1 MNGYGWMSSFLHNT
15 NAALV
20 DICAIYFHLGFF
32 EVNWMSSVLSF
43 PDFKS
48 IGKMPC
54 LRPFSLV
61 SFETLEHRGGDFC

>member
-1 MNGYGWMSSFLHNT
+1 MVGCRLFFIIVMPYTFIWGSKC
-15 NAALV
+15 
-20 DICAIYFHLGFF
+20 IGFF